1 MAEKTRRLEMRTASS
16 QKAGVDLKKVRQGLE
31 KCFTKKWT
39 EFTSGKSVTLQVE
52 EPSFETKKVAKR
64 GH

>member
-1 MAEKTRRLEMRTASS
+1 MRTASS